1 MPENTRVRVEP
12 DIEQYLKSQSERVL
26 GKPVELVTG
35 SDLTTLTNRLLY
47 EHRVASQMAKQV
59 PFAKLSSWVM
69 GLVPSSGNK
78 VVSLSQQSSSPALKP
93 QEPDSFDF
101 DAELGELYAED
112 AA

>member
-1 MPENTRVRVEP
+1 MAENIRVRVEP

-26 GKPVELVTG
+26 GKPVNQLTAA
-35 SDLTTLTNRLLY
+35 DLTTLANRILY

-59 PFAKLSSWVM
+59 PFAKLLSWIM
-69 GLVPSSGNK
+69 GLVPSSGSK
-78 VVSLSQQSSSPALKP
+78 VVSLPQQSSSSVLKP

-101 DAELGELYAED
+101 DAELGELYTED